1 MIAGQNG
8 LLFAYGITN
17 SGKTYT
23 IQGVPEK
30 EGIVPRM
37 LMDLFGRL
45 ERQQAGDGAP
55 YHVLVTAHAQALY
68 SSSVSSLRIPQLY
81 SVLGDVMLTTY

>member
-1 MIAGQNG
+1 MISLPFHSIFHPFFTASPLVDKMIAGQNG

-23 IQGVPEK
+23 IQGAPEN

-45 ERQQAGDGAP
+45 ERQQAGDGTP
-55 YHVLVTAHAQALY
+55 YHVLVTAHAQAL
-68 SSSVSSLRIPQLY
+68 
-81 SVLGDVMLTTY
+81 VL